1 MCSGTRSMKNA
12 PRPERPPRP
21 PQGVRP
27 RPQSRRP
34 LLRRIGLAVLAAALA
49 AAPFPASPA
58 GAAQDE
64 RWLMQGLADFAWFDT
79 DEGSRLLSVDGG
91 EGTGSGALRLWVAGE
106 LAPGFHA
113 FVMGAYANRPP
124 VEGEERDADTDLEQ
138 GYVRYTAPGKARL
151 MVEAGR
157 MVTPVGDFSPRYLPD
172 QNPLVGTPSDYSV
185 TYPEGV
191 KVVGWVKRFDM
202 MAAAVNR
209 PLNADWYA
217 LPSGK
222 AMRPMLSA
230 GYTPATGLRF
240 GLFASEGP
248 YLGED
253 VAASLEPGTE
263 WQDFDQAVTGFEVRY
278 SVAHFEV
285 HGQYAYS
292 RYEVP
297 GQERDSRG
305 RAWYVEPR
313 YTFSPRF
320 FAAVRIENNDYPY
333 IRPIYGTTWIGGN
346 SQVADIEAG
355 VGVRFLPD
363 LTLKVSYRKDK
374 WTVDESLKSILPDG
388 HAFAAQLAY
397 HFDVRGLLQR
407 PD

>member
-1 MCSGTRSMKNA
+1 MCSGTRSTKSA
-12 PRPERPPRP
+12 PRPEPRRP

-34 LLRRIGLAVLAAALA
+34 LLRRIGLAVLAAAVLV
-49 AAPFPASPA
+49 PALPSAA
-58 GAAQDE
+58 GAAPEE
-64 RWLMQGLADFAWFDT
+64 RWLLQGLADFAWLDT

-91 EGTGSGALRLWVAGE
+91 DGTGSGALRLWAAGE

-113 FVMGAYANRPP
+113 FVMGAYENRPP
-124 VEGEERDADTDLEQ
+124 VEGEEREADTELEQ
-138 GYVRYTAPGKARL
+138 GYLRYSAPGRARL
-151 MVEAGR
+151 MIEAGR
-157 MVTPVGDFSPRYLPD
+157 MITPVGDFSPRYLPD
-172 QNPLVGTPSDYSV
+172 QNPLVGPPSDYSV

-191 KVVGWVKRFDM
+191 KVVGWVKKFDM

-217 LPSGK
+217 LPSDK

-230 GYTPATGLRF
+230 GYTPVTGLRL
-240 GLFASEGP
+240 GVFATEGP

-253 VAASLEPGTE
+253 VETSLQPGVA
-263 WQDFDQAVTGFEVRY
+263 WDDFDQAVSGFEVRY
-278 SVAHFEV
+278 SIAHFEI

-313 YTFSPRF
+313 YTFTPRF
-320 FAAVRIENNDYPY
+320 FAALRIENNDYPY

-374 WTVDESLKSILPDG
+374 WTVEESLESILPDG

-397 HFDVRGLLQR
+397 RFDVRGLVQR
-407 PD
+407 PN

>member
-1 MCSGTRSMKNA
+1 MCSGTRSMKSA
-12 PRPERPPRP
+12 PRPEPRRP

-34 LLRRIGLAVLAAALA
+34 LLRRIGLAVLALA
-49 AAPFPASPA
+49 IVSSPLPASHA
-58 GAAQDE
+58 RAAEDE

-91 EGTGSGALRLWVAGE
+91 DGTGSGALRLWAAGE

-124 VEGEERDADTDLEQ
+124 VEGEERDPDTDLEQ
-138 GYVRYTAPGKARL
+138 GYLRYTAPGKARL
-151 MVEAGR
+151 MIEAGR

-185 TYPEGV
+185 AYPEGI
-191 KVVGWVKRFDM
+191 KVVGWVNRFDM

-240 GLFASEGP
+240 GLF
-248 YLGED
+248 
-253 VAASLEPGTE
+253 
-263 WQDFDQAVTGFEVRY
+263 
-278 SVAHFEV
+278 
-285 HGQYAYS
+285 
-292 RYEVP
+292 
-297 GQERDSRG
+297 
-305 RAWYVEPR
+305 
-313 YTFSPRF
+313 
-320 FAAVRIENNDYPY
+320 
-333 IRPIYGTTWIGGN
+333 TT
-346 SQVADIEAG
+346 
-355 VGVRFLPD
+355 
-363 LTLKVSYRKDK
+363 
-374 WTVDESLKSILPDG
+374 
-388 HAFAAQLAY
+388 
-397 HFDVRGLLQR
+397 
-407 PD
+407 

>member
-1 MCSGTRSMKNA
+1 MYSGTRSTKSA
-12 PRPERPPRP
+12 PRPEPRRR

-27 RPQSRRP
+27 RPQSRPP
-34 LLRRIGLAVLAAALA
+34 LLRRIGLAVLAAAV
-49 AAPFPASPA
+49 APAVVTAPAQ
-58 GAAQDE
+58 AAQDE
-64 RWLMQGLADFAWFDT
+64 RWLLQGLADFAWFDT
-79 DEGSRLLSVDGG
+79 DPGSRLLSVDGG
-91 EGTGSGALRLWVAGE
+91 DGTGSGALRLWAAGE
-106 LAPGFHA
+106 LAPGFQA
-113 FVMGAYANRPP
+113 FVMGAYENRPP
-124 VEGEERDADTDLEQ
+124 LEGEEREPDTDLEQ
-138 GYVRYTAPGKARL
+138 GYLRYTAPGRARL

-172 QNPLVGTPSDYSV
+172 QNPLVGAPSDYSV

-230 GYTPATGLRF
+230 GYTPVTGLRF
-240 GLFASEGP
+240 GVFATEGP

-253 VAASLEPGTE
+253 AASSLEAGAE
-263 WQDFDQAVTGFEVRY
+263 WQDFNQAVTGFEVRY
-278 SVAHFEV
+278 GLAHFEI
-285 HGQYAYS
+285 HGQYASS

-297 GQERDSRG
+297 GHDRDSRG
-305 RAWYVEPR
+305 RAWYLEPR

-363 LTLKVSYRKDK
+363 LTLKVSYRRDK
-374 WTVDESLKSILPDG
+374 WTVDESLKPILPDG
-388 HAFAAQLAY
+388 HAFAAQIAY
-397 HFDVRGLLQR
+397 HFDVRGLVQR